1 MANDVEF
8 EDFRIE
14 VKGRIKE
21 LAISFLHEVTNEL
34 RSQASRKSRRKT
46 SQTAGSYQN
55 RVEDGELTGY
65 VGSDYWNAIYEEFGT
80 GEFAIEGK
88 GRKGYWV
95 FVDTGG
101 APQPP
106 KGGKT
111 LTLAQAK
118 RAVAILRKKGLNA
131 YYTKGKTANRPLYKA
146 FTENKTKIIQR
157 AESIFRGLGE

>member
-1 MANDVEF
+1 MPNKVEF
-8 EDFRIE
+8 QDFRTE
-14 VKGRIKE
+14 VKSKFKE
-21 LAISFLHEVTNEL
+21 AAISFLQEVTNEL

-46 SQTAGSYQN
+46 SQTAGSYQTKID
-55 RVEDGELTGY
+55 DGELTGY

-80 GEFAIEGK
+80 GEFSINGN

-101 APQPP
+101 APQAP

-131 YYTKGKTANRPLYKA
+131 YYTKGKSANRPLYNA
-146 FTENKTKIIQR
+146 FTENKAKIIKQ
-157 AESIFRGLGE
+157 AENVFRGLGE